1 MAKQGKEIIG
11 GPVVVGGNRIPLSK
25 GVRAGDFV
33 FVSGQ
38 VPFAP
43 DGSIVK
49 GTIEEETR
57 ACLDS
62 VKRVLEE
69 AGCSLADVVKVT
81 GWLKNAGDFAGYN
94 KVYGEYFKENPPAR
108 SMVESRL
115 MIDCKVE
122 VEAIAYKPRG

>member
-1 MAKQGKEIIG
+1 MAKKGKEIIG

-25 GVRAGDFV
+25 AVRAGDFV
-33 FVSGQ
+33 FVAGQ
-38 VPFAP
+38 VPFGP
-43 DGSIVK
+43 DGKIVK

-57 ACLDS
+57 ACLES
-62 VKRVLEE
+62 IKRILAE
-69 AGCSLADVVKVT
+69 AGCTLADVVKVT
-81 GWLKNAGDFAGYN
+81 GWLKDAGDFAAYN
-94 KVYGEYFKENPPAR
+94 KVYGEYFKEDPPAR